1 MEAQIANIYIDFILK
16 ILYKIYYNMF
26 GFGWFDVFKPET
38 KTEPNRIELKL
49 NRNFGND
56 LVGFPWFFRFISFL
70 HTPT

>member
-1 MEAQIANIYIDFILK
+1 MDFILK

-38 KTEPNRIELKL
+38 KTEPNRTELKL

-56 LVGFPWFFRFISFL
+56 LVGFP
-70 HTPT
+70 